1 MNQKYFEMRENIEF
15 HIYFMHLK
23 YDCSF
28 RIENSCQQL
37 ITYHIANITF
47 LHLFLKLQA
56 FQK

>member
-1 MNQKYFEMRENIEF
+1 MRENIEF